1 MNSSAQCGTK
11 RNVTPLDMQ
20 EGLLEGA
27 PAAQESFTHPIPVW
41 RRRYMVCIFTLMAT
55 LLFADQNLLAP
66 NLTQVAADLGISEE
80 DKDQLLGGWIMA
92 AFFAVGAPSAM
103 LCTFWVT
110 NYGQLLALR
119 TLTGISVGGC
129 FPLIFSLLGDLFP
142 ITQRAAVSAGVQI
155 ATGAGIAAGQALAG
169 MLGESNWR
177 IPFMVVAVPA
187 VVVACIMLLTTQE
200 PPRGAFEEALQG
212 VYAEGEAYKDTIT
225 WAKGLPGSLPWGF
238 MLVFMND
245 YLSQNKGFSVKVA
258 TLIVLMFG
266 LGGGLGVICGGALG
280 QWLYNRRKEYVAL
293 LMGTSVFLGIG
304 PLTYLVN
311 APLPSYPLG
320 ATAFLALLGGCFAS
334 VAGPNLKAVLLN
346 VNEPETR
353 GVAFALQTMTDD
365 LGKGLGPFLVAW
377 FIK

>member
-1 MNSSAQCGTK
+1 
-11 RNVTPLDMQ
+11 
-20 EGLLEGA
+20 
-27 PAAQESFTHPIPVW
+27 
-41 RRRYMVCIFTLMAT
+41 
-55 LLFADQNLLAP
+55 
-66 NLTQVAADLGISEE
+66 
-80 DKDQLLGGWIMA
+80 
-92 AFFAVGAPSAM
+92 
-103 LCTFWVT
+103 
-110 NYGQLLALR
+110 
-119 TLTGISVGGC
+119 
-129 FPLIFSLLGDLFP
+129 
-142 ITQRAAVSAGVQI
+142 
-155 ATGAGIAAGQALAG
+155 
-169 MLGESNWR
+169 
-177 IPFMVVAVPA
+177 
-187 VVVACIMLLTTQE
+187 
-200 PPRGAFEEALQG
+200 
-212 VYAEGEAYKDTIT
+212 
-225 WAKGLPGSLPWGF
+225 

-377 FIK
+377 FIKSLGRQGAFNLSIGGWVP